1 MLEAKGDGDNAATM
15 FGVLDLRLDDGTA
28 AAVADA
34 WTRPRSLGADAP
46 IHRHQPCENIG
57 SHLYQVFFV

>member
-1 MLEAKGDGDNAATM
+1 MLEAKGDGDSAATM

-34 WTRPRSLGADAP
+34 WTRPRSLGADSPA
-46 IHRHQPCENIG
+46 
-57 SHLYQVFFV
+57 SAL